1 MKKLMTTG
9 LTVAAALMGSAAM
22 SHPLD
27 GLTGAEITRT
37 TEILREAGEAT
48 EETLYPLIELKEP
61 PKDQVLAWQEG
72 DELDRR
78 VIVDFATPEGFK
90 RATVNL
96 TQGTVEESAPT
107 EGQPMVLFGEFM
119 KAMEVALSDERMVA
133 GLEARGVTPEEA
145 FCLPLTAGN
154 FLTPEYEGKRL
165 MKVPCYKAPSG
176 TSNWYAKPLEGL
188 YAMVDLQNSEV
199 VEVIDEGAL
208 PAPEDD
214 WGYTEAEI
222 AERAP
227 LRPASNPATLS
238 QEGGPNYT
246 IENGVVN
253 WDIWRFRY
261 RTDKRPGLVLSNID
275 VRDGEEWRSVLYQAH
290 LSEVF
295 VPYMDP
301 SEGWYWRTYMDSGE
315 YGFGLFL
322 TPLRKNVDCPS
333 YATFLPAVVNDDA
346 GNPMEIPDAVCV
358 FERNIGDP
366 AWRHFEVFE
375 QGPDKFVPAEG
386 RPETELVIRTASE
399 VGNYDY
405 LIDYRFKENGAIYI
419 MIGASGLD
427 AVKGVAS
434 TSMDDETAEA
444 DTRYGSLIAPNL
456 VAPNHDHYFNFRLDF
471 DVDQPSNMAST
482 LDIVPAEDLPTDVP
496 RKSMWQVNE
505 VMADSEL
512 TARYTFSAFKPR
524 YFHVMDSSK
533 KGPLGHSPAYMIHH
547 GNVAYGPYD
556 FENDPPFKRN
566 RYLEYSLW
574 NTVYD
579 PDQRYAGGTF
589 AMQSDG
595 SDTLAQWVEDDQSL
609 HNADIVS
616 WFTAGFHHIP
626 RIEDW
631 PVMSTE
637 WKTIHLMP
645 MNFFAMNP
653 AATIRLPADDPAA
666 LPVDG
671 AEAETNA
678 EAAEATEAENA
689 ATPEAEADAATE
701 AEPEAATE
709 AEAEAQAES
718 TPEADAVAEAESATE
733 EAPAEQAV
741 EAEAPA
747 EDATEESAPTE
758 QSEAEEAAAAIG
770 EATDEA
776 SDVLND
782 ALEDALGEAES
793 IRDAV
798 DGAVSDLP
806 PVPKP
811 TQ

>member
-1 MKKLMTTG
+1 MKSTLSLGAT
-9 LTVAAALMGSAAM
+9 LAALLLGSTALA
-22 SHPLD
+22 HPLD
-27 GLTGAEITRT
+27 GLTGDEIRRAS
-37 TEILREAGEAT
+37 EILREAGEADDT
-48 EETLYPLIELKEP
+48 TLYPLIELKEP
-61 PKDQVLAWQEG
+61 PKDQVLAWKDG
-72 DELDRR
+72 DMLDRR
-78 VIVDFATPEGFK
+78 VIVDYATPGGFK

-96 TQGTVEESAPT
+96 TQGTVEESAAT
-107 EGQPMVLFGEFM
+107 EGQPMVLFTEFM
-119 KAMEVALSDERMVA
+119 QAMKVALSDQRMID
-133 GLEARGVTPEEA
+133 GLAKRGLTPDQA

-154 FLTPEYEGKRL
+154 FMDPADAGKRL
-165 MKVPCYKAPSG
+165 MKVPCYKAPADS
-176 TSNWYAKPLEGL
+176 SNWYAKPLEGL
-188 YAMVDLQNSEV
+188 YAVVDLQSGTV
-199 VEVIDEGAL
+199 ADVFDEDPI

-227 LRPASNPATLS
+227 LRPLDNAARLS
-238 QEGGPNYT
+238 QPGGPNFT
-246 IENGVVN
+246 VEGNQIA
-253 WDIWRFRY
+253 WDIWRFSY

-275 VRDGEEWRSVLYQAH
+275 VKDGEEWRSVLYQAH

-301 SEGWYWRTYMDSGE
+301 NQGWYWRTYMDSGE

-333 YATFLPAVVNDDA
+333 YATFLPAIVNDDA
-346 GNPMEIPDAVCV
+346 GNPLEIPDAVCI
-358 FERNIGDP
+358 FERDIGDP
-366 AWRHFEVFE
+366 AWRHFEVFA
-375 QGPDKFVPAEG
+375 QSPDKFVPAEG

-405 LIDYRFKENGAIYI
+405 LIDYRFKQNGAIYI
-419 MIGASGLD
+419 MVGATGLD

-434 TSMDDETAEA
+434 ASMDDPTAAE
-444 DTRYGSLIAPNL
+444 DTRYGSLIAPHL

-471 DVDQPSNMAST
+471 DVDQPANMAST
-482 LDIVPAEDLPTDVP
+482 LDIVPAENLPDVP

-505 VMADSEL
+505 VMADTEL
-512 TARYTFSAFKPR
+512 TARYTFSALKPR
-524 YFHVMDSSK
+524 YFHVMDASR
-533 KGPLGHSPAYMIHH
+533 KGPLGHNPAYMIHH
-547 GNVAYGPYD
+547 GSIAYGPYD
-556 FENDPPFKRN
+556 FDNDPPFKRN

-626 RIEDW
+626 RVEDW

-666 LPVDG
+666 LPAAG
-671 AEAETNA
+671 A
-678 EAAEATEAENA
+678 
-689 ATPEAEADAATE
+689 
-701 AEPEAATE
+701 
-709 AEAEAQAES
+709 
-718 TPEADAVAEAESATE
+718 
-733 EAPAEQAV
+733 APAET
-741 EAEAPA
+741 P
-747 EDATEESAPTE
+747 P
-758 QSEAEEAAAAIG
+758 AAAI
-770 EATDEA
+770 
-776 SDVLND
+776 D
-782 ALEDALGEAES
+782 AA
-793 IRDAV
+793 
-798 DGAVSDLP
+798 P
-806 PVPKP
+806 PAPKP
-811 TQ
+811 AQ